1 MTLKK
6 GLTFV
11 AFGFLFISVNIN
23 LNLNHL
29 VLDLLPAFVGWIFF
43 ALAYSKLG
51 SYTAY
56 RQQFCWIPILLAVY
70 TALDWLL
77 AMLDIAL
84 NLPLLNIAS
93 LILEAVYM
101 FQLFGCLE
109 GVASDHAPRLE
120 PRIHRLKT
128 LYLALLIAVFA
139 SLVLALAAPA
149 AKLFS
154 VLTLLTALAFLVV
167 IILICVTLFRLRKAI
182 PDEDPALAKA
192 GWTGTTVDS

>member
-84 NLPLLNIAS
+84 NLPLLNFAS
-93 LILEAVYM
+93 LILEAVY
-101 FQLFGCLE
+101 LFLVANPQCHPARLSKNSHVE
-109 GVASDHAPRLE
+109 GP
-120 PRIHRLKT
+120 
-128 LYLALLIAVFA
+128 
-139 SLVLALAAPA
+139 PA
-149 AKLFS
+149 AKSKVRPFLALMR
-154 VLTLLTALAFLVV
+154 VTAMYRLTT
-167 IILICVTLFRLRKAI
+167 
-182 PDEDPALAKA
+182 
-192 GWTGTTVDS
+192 